1 MEGLL
6 NSLGLEAF
14 WPVLVGA
21 LPLVVIGFA
30 LRRDARRRAERVAQ
44 ARAAERTLREVH
56 AGAVTLTGTWRVLDG
71 NRGYLEDAGGRVLVE
86 REPEAAPLADG
97 APVLVVGCATH
108 QADDPRAS
116 GYRADARLWVIDT
129 RGDGCFA
136 TPRTDELA
144 RAGSAARLRAS
155 LGAFLFAAGIAVAL
169 ASYVVAWRAAHEVGV
184 SYEDSAG

>member
-14 WPVLVGA
+14 WPVLVAA
-21 LPLVVIGFA
+21 LPLVVIGFV

-44 ARAAERTLREVH
+44 ARAAERGLREVH
-56 AGAVTLTGTWRVLDG
+56 AGAVTLTGTWRALDG
-71 NRGYLEDAGGRVLVE
+71 NRGYLEDASGRVLVE
-86 REPEAAPLADG
+86 QGPDASPLTDG
-97 APVLVVGCATH
+97 ATVLVVGCATH
-108 QADDPRAS
+108 QVDDPRAA

-129 RGDGCFA
+129 RGDGCFCS
-136 TPRTDELA
+136 PRPDELA
-144 RAGSAARLRAS
+144 RASAAARARGS
-155 LGAFLFAAGIAVAL
+155 IGAFLFAAGIAVAL